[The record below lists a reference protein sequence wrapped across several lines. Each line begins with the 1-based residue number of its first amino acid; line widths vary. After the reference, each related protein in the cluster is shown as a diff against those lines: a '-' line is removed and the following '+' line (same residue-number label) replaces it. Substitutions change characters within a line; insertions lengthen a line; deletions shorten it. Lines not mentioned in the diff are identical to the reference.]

1 MGGII
6 WLASYPKSGNTW
18 LRSFVHNLLRNP
30 AEPADI
36 NQLDQFCYGDSQAGW
51 YERLAGRKLAD
62 LSPQEIANLRPA
74 VHRAFGRSRPDSVFV
89 KTHNMMGET
98 FGVPLIAMEATAG
111 AIYVV
116 RNPLDLV
123 LSLADHFGLT
133 LDQGI
138 DMLGDPQSAT
148 QTDER
153 NVFEFYG
160 TWSQHVR
167 SWAGQQGKQLMVVR
181 YEDLAAKPEQSFGR
195 IAAFLALKPPK
206 ARLDKA
212 IRFSAFDVLRK
223 QEEAQGFRERSLH
236 QQRFFRVGKAGQWRD
251 KLSPAQVER
260 IVREHASQMS
270 RFGYVPAELRA
281 TAAEAMAAAA
291 IPAPGSAH

>member
-18 LRSFVHNLLRNP
+18 LRAFLHNLLLNP

-36 NQLDQFCYGDSQAGW
+36 NQLDQFCFGDSQATW
-51 YERLAGRKLAD
+51 YERLAGRKVSAL
-62 LSPQEIANLRPA
+62 LPQDIARLRPE
-74 VHRAFGRSRPDSVFV
+74 VHQAYTRARPDSVFV
-89 KTHNMMGET
+89 KTHNMLGET
-98 FGVPLIAMEATAG
+98 FGVPLITMAATAG
-111 AIYVV
+111 ALYVV

-133 LDQGI
+133 LDQAI

-167 SWAGQQGKQLMVVR
+167 SWAGQQGKQLLVVR
-181 YEDLAAKPEQSFGR
+181 YEDMATKPEQSFGR
-195 IAAFLALKPPK
+195 VAGFLGLKPPR

-212 IRFSAFDVLRK
+212 IRFASFEVLRR
-223 QEEAQGFRERSLH
+223 QEEARGFRERSLH
-236 QQRFFRVGKAGQWRD
+236 QARFFRVGRAGQWRAR
-251 KLSPAQVER
+251 LSPAQVER
-260 IVREHASQMS
+260 VISEHAAEMG
-270 RFGYVPAELRA
+270 RFGYVPAEF
-281 TAAEAMAAAA
+281 AAVAASAA
-291 IPAPGSAH
+291 CKS